1 MAGRGS
7 SRYEVRHVLIDQL
20 AQRLDQLPRPRRILA
35 AVSGG
40 ADSMALL
47 RGLLELQQQLGLV
60 LHVGHLDHQLRSEAS
75 TADAAWLEQ
84 VCAVRGIPI
93 TVGRVDVGALARD
106 STRGIEEAARD
117 ARYAFLAETARS
129 TGSSVI
135 ALAHT
140 ADDQAET
147 ILHHIVRGTGLAG
160 LRGIPPERELAP
172 GLKLIRPMLEVSRS
186 QVLDYLRLIGQDFR
200 EDESNQDDS
209 YTRNRI
215 RRNLLPL
222 LAADY
227 NPQIAEA
234 LRRLGEQA
242 SAAQETLETLAAN
255 LLERVMESSSQ
266 QECRLKWQPLVDV
279 PRHLVREMFS
289 ILWRQQDWPR
299 QQMGF
304 AQWDELAGI
313 AREGGAATLPSRIDA
328 RREGRW
334 INLRRPASERDN

>member
-1 MAGRGS
+1 
-7 SRYEVRHVLIDQL
+7 
-20 AQRLDQLPRPRRILA
+20 
-35 AVSGG
+35 
-40 ADSMALL
+40 MALL
-47 RGLLELQQQLGLV
+47 RGLLELQGQLELT
-60 LHVGHLDHQLRSEAS
+60 LHVGHLDHQLRGEAS
-75 TADAAWLEQ
+75 TTDAAWLEQ
-84 VCAVRGIPI
+84 ECAARGVPI
-93 TVGRVDVGALARD
+93 TVARVDVGALSRD
-106 STRGIEEAARD
+106 SARGIEEAARD
-117 ARYAFLAETARS
+117 ARYAFLSETARS

-135 ALAHT
+135 AFAHT

-172 GLKLIRPMLEVSRS
+172 SLKLIRPMLDVSRS
-186 QVLDYLRLIGQDFR
+186 LVLDYLRQIGQDFR

-234 LRRLGEQA
+234 LRRLGDQA
-242 SAAQETLETLAAN
+242 SAAQETLAALAVN
-255 LLERVMESSSQ
+255 LLERVVESATPH
-266 QECRLKWQPLVDV
+266 ECRLKWQPLVDI

-304 AQWDELAGI
+304 SQWDELAGI

-334 INLRRPASERDN
+334 IILRRPAS